1 MTATDKKATL
11 TEIKRL
17 IEQADYQQAFYALQ
31 HTASPDDDVVMQ
43 SRYAALF
50 KKIPTD
56 QLDLHNVRLAL
67 VATSTI
73 DHFTGI
79 LPFWLATFGLH
90 SELYLAPYNT
100 LRQTILDTN
109 SSLYAFK
116 PDVTMLF
123 TSHRDIFF
131 DVPPGSSQD
140 VADQAVR
147 QTAEQ
152 WNILWDK
159 LHNCAGCH
167 ILQNNADI
175 PHVRSYG
182 NYEAAIPWGRT
193 HLLQQYNL
201 ELTKILPSGVT
212 LFDLDALAAR
222 FGKDRWFDERYWH
235 HSQHA
240 FSLDALGLVA
250 HQTAAVIAAL
260 KGRAKKCIVLDLD
273 NTLWGGI
280 IGDDGWQ
287 NLQLGHGVNGEAFVA
302 FQKYLLE
309 LKNRGIILAVCSKNE
324 DAVAREPFLHH
335 PDMRLRLDDIA
346 VFVANWNNKADNI
359 RYIAQTLNL
368 GLDALV
374 FLDDNPAERELVRRC
389 LPMVAVPELG
399 EDPTRYIRILDHGAY
414 FETIAFSTED
424 QQRSHFYR
432 DNARRAELQ
441 QQFSD
446 LSGYLQSLDMTADVG
461 DFDELHLPRIAQL
474 INKSN
479 QFHLTTTRY
488 SETQL
493 LLMMQDPA
501 WLGRH
506 YSLSDKFGRHGLISA
521 VLLHRTAKD
530 TLDIDTWVMSCRVLA
545 KTMEQFVANDII
557 TCARRMGCRRFI
569 GRYRPTA
576 KNHLVADLYQRLRFT
591 CFSDNNGETIW
602 TLDLDDT
609 NLSYETFIRQT
620 KVLIEMT
627 L

>member
-1 MTATDKKATL
+1 MNASDKKTAL
-11 TEIKRL
+11 DKIKQL
-17 IEQADYQQAFYALQ
+17 IQQADYQEAFHALL
-31 HTASPDDDVVMQ
+31 HLASPDDDFVLQ

-50 KKIPTD
+50 GKIPAD
-56 QLDLHNVRLAL
+56 QLNLHEVRLAL

-73 DHFTGI
+73 DHFAGI
-79 LPFWLATFGLH
+79 VPFWLATFGLR
-90 SELYLAPYNT
+90 SKIFLAPHNT
-100 LRQTILDTN
+100 LQQTILDTT
-109 SSLYAFK
+109 SGLYAFK
-116 PDVTMLF
+116 PDVTFLF
-123 TSHRDIFF
+123 TNHRDVQI
-131 DVPPGSSQD
+131 DVPPGST
-140 VADQAVR
+140 ADEANQAVQLAADLWR
-147 QTAEQ
+147 GL
-152 WNILWDK
+152 WNNL
-159 LHNCAGCH
+159 LHHSGGH
-167 ILQNNADI
+167 ILHNNADI
-175 PHVRSYG
+175 PHVRAYG
-182 NYEAAIPWGRT
+182 NYDAAIAWGRS
-193 HLLQQYNL
+193 HLLQRYNL
-201 ELTKILPSGVT
+201 ELAKNLSAGVT

-240 FSLDALGLVA
+240 FSLDASGLVA
-250 HQTAAVIAAL
+250 HQTAAVIAAI

-273 NTLWGGI
+273 NTLWGGVV
-280 IGDDGWQ
+280 GDEGWQ
-287 NLQLGHGVNGEAFVA
+287 NLQLGHGVNGEAYAA

-309 LKNRGIILAVCSKNE
+309 LKNRGIVLAVCSKNE
-324 DAVAREPFLHH
+324 DTIAREPFLHH
-335 PDMRLRLDDIA
+335 PEMQLRLEDIA

-399 EDPTRYIRILDHGAY
+399 DDPTRYIRILDHAAC
-414 FETIAFSTED
+414 FETITFSDED
-424 QQRSHFYR
+424 RRRSDFYR

-461 DFDELHLPRIAQL
+461 DFDELRLPRIAQL

-493 LLMMQDPA
+493 LMMIQDSA

-506 YSLSDKFGRHGLISA
+506 YSLADKFGRHGLISA
-521 VLLHRTAKD
+521 VILRRTAD
-530 TLDIDTWVMSCRVLA
+530 NALDIDTWVMSCRVLS
-545 KTMEQFVANDII
+545 KSMEQFVANDII
-557 TCARRMGCRRFI
+557 ACARRLGCRRLI

-576 KNHLVADLYQRLRFT
+576 KNQLVADLYQRLKFT
-591 CFSDNNGETIW
+591 PLSQNDAETLW
-602 TLDLDDT
+602 TLDLGDA
-609 NLSYETFIRQT
+609 NLNYETFIRHSQS
-620 KVLIEMT
+620 LAEIT